1 MDNFKKYLLE
11 NKSMLDVE
19 EPPEHAW
26 GDIKNRIAGSKKK
39 TVIIRLLKW
48 SAAASII
55 ILAGIGLYTLTGTDE
70 KPTERSVASETVP
83 THDSTKTVAINNRT
97 DTISQAATVLPKKIK
112 KRAKPKIH
120 THHEMNSV
128 AASGNLLD
136 RSLNSFMVAIENQKT
151 IISSTPVFGVE
162 QEHFKEFVLQYKS
175 LDETEQKIKDKI
187 KVSGVNN
194 EILDEMINTLK
205 KRIEIL
211 IQLKAEIDK
220 INNMNRDK
228 GTGKTYVNII

>member
-11 NKSMLDVE
+11 NKSRLDVE

-26 GDIKNRIAGSKKK
+26 GDINNRIAGSKKK

-128 AASGNLLD
+128 TASGNLLN